1 MGTPSY
7 EGKQVYI
14 GLDVHRVG
22 KRERFPFLLPSEKGS
37 VPIIHH
43 SHGRYRELALR
54 ALCHNIAI
62 NA

>member
-22 KRERFPFLLPSEKGS
+22 KRERKKGTLPFFAPFGKG
-37 VPIIHH
+37 
-43 SHGRYRELALR
+43 
-54 ALCHNIAI
+54 
-62 NA
+62 